1 MAFCYLFVNAKKDR
15 RCNISK
21 EQEKNLFSLAKVH
34 FVFLFLLGVME
45 AQKEEERA
53 RLFFAFS
60 IVHRES
66 EWCVTHGKKERK
78 RKVIEEE
85 IMDGYR
91 RGGLLRTQKNGK
103 DEKIS
108 MQKKERGR

>member
-1 MAFCYLFVNAKKDR
+1 MA
-15 RCNISK
+15 
-21 EQEKNLFSLAKVH
+21 
-34 FVFLFLLGVME
+34 
-45 AQKEEERA
+45 
-53 RLFFAFS
+53 
-60 IVHRES
+60 
-66 EWCVTHGKKERK
+66 CVTHGKKERK

-108 MQKKERGR
+108 MQKKEREGVECI